1 MYFLQK
7 TQQLC
12 LIISLSMLLGLI
24 VHPLLSPGGIDLA
37 QAKSALLVEN
47 GSQRLI
53 GTAVSRRDPAD
64 NFAVIEDSRTRQQWI
79 YREGAL
85 VGATLIKKIQPD
97 QIIVDNG
104 SGEVVI
110 KLQRS
115 LREYASGGSRA
126 ASSSSLAIQ
135 PKRDPTKKGGP
146 RDRYYLINGEIFA
159 AAFANPEQLLE
170 TAGMKPGKGLAQQTG
185 VRLGDFASDSIFTAF
200 GLRKRD
206 LLLAVDGQKIVAP
219 GQAVA
224 KLQTM
229 LDDGQAE
236 LKVKRRLRTYRFHLQ
251 AE

>member
-1 MYFLQK
+1 
-7 TQQLC
+7 
-12 LIISLSMLLGLI
+12 MLLGLI
-24 VHPLLSPGGIDLA
+24 VYPPLSPGGIDLVRA
-37 QAKSALLVEN
+37 NSALMVEKS
-47 GSQRLI
+47 SQRLI
-53 GTAVSRRDPAD
+53 GTAVSSTDSAD
-64 NFAVIEDSRTRQQWI
+64 NFAVIEDVQTRQQLI

-97 QIIVDNG
+97 QIIVDSG
-104 SGEVVI
+104 SGEVVV

-115 LREYASGGSRA
+115 LRKHALGVSRA
-126 ASSSSLAIQ
+126 NTSSSSAVK
-135 PKRDPTKKGGP
+135 PKYDPTKKGGP
-146 RDRYYLINGEIFA
+146 RDRYYLINGEVFA

-170 TAGMKPGKGLAQQTG
+170 TADMKPGKGLGRQRG
-185 VRLGDFASDSIFTAF
+185 VRLGDFASDSIFSAF

-206 LLLAVDGQKIVAP
+206 LLLAVDDQNIVEP